1 MRLCIHYIATIGREL
16 FYLACIFTSALL
28 SPNKSFVNLNDIGRE
43 RSRTANHESAISTHT
58 ERRHRRSTISTIM
71 VAATKHLEGI
81 ELVLSAIFQR
91 DGFDGVDVDVRSFQ
105 GRWSN
110 VLSREGAA
118 TGN

>member
-1 MRLCIHYIATIGREL
+1 
-16 FYLACIFTSALL
+16 
-28 SPNKSFVNLNDIGRE
+28 
-43 RSRTANHESAISTHT
+43 
-58 ERRHRRSTISTIM
+58 M